1 MKINIQEQIIIKEN
15 MSLQTQVMDKMKEAM
30 KAKDT
35 VALQALRAVKSA
47 FLIAKTA
54 TGVQEEITADQ
65 ELKIIQK
72 QVKQRK
78 DSAAI
83 FIQQNRQDLADP
95 ELAEIA
101 VLEQFLPAALSE
113 EAIAKVVIET
123 IAKLGASGMKDM
135 GKVMG
140 VVSNELSGKAD
151 GKIIST
157 LVKQQLIK

>member
-1 MKINIQEQIIIKEN
+1 
-15 MSLQTQVMDKMKEAM
+15 MSLQKQIMDKMKEAM

-35 VALQALRAVKSA
+35 IALQALRAVKSA
-47 FLIAKTA
+47 FLLAKTE
-54 TGVQEEITADQ
+54 TGVKEELTREQ

-83 FIQQNRQDLADP
+83 FIKQGRQDLAGP

-101 VLEQFLPAALSE
+101 VLEQFIPEALSE
-113 EAIAKVVIET
+113 EAIEEVVIAT
-123 IAKLGASGMKDM
+123 INKVDASGMKDM

-140 VVSNELSGKAD
+140 MVSKELAGQAD
-151 GKIIST
+151 GKTISA
-157 LVKQQLIK
+157 LVKKNLMS